1 MNRQNLVA
9 VANETIDIIN
19 NGKYTVCGK
28 EIILD
33 SEKIRSVKVYSP
45 EYLPQNFEK
54 NDKKAEIIIK
64 PADSFGILNLCDISG
79 KTCVLNFA
87 SAKNPGGGFQRGAK
101 AQEEQLCFCST
112 LFGSIRTKKAFEMYR
127 YNRENYNTLY
137 SDYMLYSPYVKVFR
151 DSKSYEFL
159 ENPKT
164 VSVITAPAVNR
175 NIADLKHSQKEIF
188 SCMLNRAEKVLSIAV
203 ENGNKNIV
211 LGAWGCGVFRNS
223 VYDIAE
229 IFKIL
234 LFDKNYISLF
244 DNVIFAS
251 FNDKNTRIFSET
263 LGL

>member
-9 VANETIDIIN
+9 VASETLNIIK

-33 SEKIRSVKVYSP
+33 SEKINSVKIYSP
-45 EYLPQNFEK
+45 EYLPQNFEEH
-54 NDKKAEIIIK
+54 DKKAEIIIK

-112 LFGSIRTKKAFEMYR
+112 LFGSIGSEKASEMYK

-137 SDYMLYSPYVKVFR
+137 SDYMLYSPHVEIIR
-151 DSKSYEFL
+151 NSEYELL
-159 ENPKT
+159 ENPRN
-164 VSVITAPAVNR
+164 VSVVTAPAVNR
-175 NIADLKHSQKEIF
+175 NIADRNHSNSEIF
-188 SCMLNRAEKVLSIAV
+188 DCMLCRARKILSIAI
-203 ENGNKNIV
+203 ENDNKNIV

-223 VYDIAE
+223 VQDIAE
-229 IFKIL
+229 IFRIL
-234 LFDKNYISLF
+234 LFEEKYISLF
-244 DNVIFAS
+244 DNVIFAA
-251 FNDKNTRIFSET
+251 FNDKNARIFSET

>member
-1 MNRQNLVA
+1 MNRQNLVDIA
-9 VANETIDIIN
+9 GETIDIIN
-19 NGKYTVCGK
+19 NGKYKANGK
-28 EIILD
+28 EIIFD

-45 EYLPQNFEK
+45 EYSPQNFEK
-54 NDKKAEIIIK
+54 SDKKAEIIIK

-87 SAKNPGGGFQRGAK
+87 SAKNPGGGFQIGAR

-112 LFGSIRTKKAFEMYR
+112 LFGSIGSEKAFEMYK

-137 SDYMLYSPYVKVFR
+137 SDYMLYSPDVMIIR
-151 DSKSYEFL
+151 NSAYELL
-159 ENPKT
+159 ENPRN
-164 VSVITAPAVNR
+164 VSVITSPAVNR

-188 SCMLNRAEKVLSIAV
+188 NCMLNRAEKILSIAV
-203 ENGNKNIV
+203 ENGNQNIV

-229 IFKIL
+229 IFRIL
-234 LFDKNYISLF
+234 LFEKNYISLF
-244 DNVIFAS
+244 DNVIFAA
-251 FNDKNTRIFSET
+251 FNDKNARIFSDK